1 MLTAAS
7 AEAERRARP
16 LHGAPNR
23 RRVREAGANS
33 TVP

>member
-1 MLTAAS
+1 VAS
-7 AEAERRARP
+7 AEAEHRACL

-23 RRVREAGANS
+23 RRVREAGADS